1 MLYIYIFVFSR
12 SGKIESATVTY
23 VQRQA
28 VAFFAGVLETS
39 LEFRKA
45 FCKNQDKNN
54 HETVISDGSDIPEN
68 LGFGSSGGRNGLKS
82 THRARKVDIGIV
94 TVSQKIK
101 KSPGKKPREIK

>member
-1 MLYIYIFVFSR
+1 M
-12 SGKIESATVTY
+12 
-23 VQRQA
+23 
-28 VAFFAGVLETS
+28 AFFAGVLETS

-68 LGFGSSGGRNGLKS
+68 LGFGTSGAGGEMGL
-82 THRARKVDIGIV
+82 KVDIGIV
-94 TVSQKIK
+94 TVGQKIK